1 MRLEVLPDRTCAL
14 APFQRE
20 LLVEKPLD
28 ALLASVADS
37 CGARGLA
44 VVLTGMGRDGA
55 AGARTLRAAGGAVIV
70 QSAASAAYAEMPRAA
85 AEAGAADLVLPL
97 ADIGRAVIDLMA
109 GGRFPHPRNEAEAR
123 EALFAGAGEAR
134 AALRAVEWSATPPGN
149 VRGWPQSLK
158 AIVATM
164 LHSRFPTCIF
174 WGPEFVQ
181 VYNDAWIAV
190 LGANHPAAAGVPARA
205 TWSEIWAGQVAGYR
219 SVLQTGLASYAEDQ
233 LFAVRRHG
241 SPEEAYFTVSHSP
254 VHDDQGVVQGVM
266 TIATETTERVL
277 AARRQGA
284 LRALA
289 SAGGAETTAAACG
302 KAADV
307 LAEIP
312 RDVPFALVYVC
323 DLAQLRATLQ
333 AAVGLRGGAALAP
346 HTIELSN
353 ATAPWPLGKVL
364 RQRSSLV
371 LHDLAARLR
380 GFHAGPWPEAPVS
393 AILLPLWSDGDAGG
407 VLVAGL
413 SPRLPLDAACRDF
426 LELLGRQM
434 ATNLAAARL
443 RESERERIAK
453 LAELDRTRT
462 EFFSNVSHEFRT
474 PLTLILGPLE
484 DLLAAPGPETGPL
497 HRDLEVAS
505 RNARRLLNLVDTLLD
520 FSQIEAGRLRARF
533 RDIDL
538 AAHTSD
544 IAGLFRSAAER
555 ARLQF
560 EIDCAPL
567 PGPVRVDPD
576 MWEKIVSNLLS
587 NALKFTF
594 DGGIAVRLRH
604 LGQHV
609 QLEVADTGVGIPQ
622 DQLPHVFQRF
632 HRVRGTRARTE
643 EGAGIGLALVHEL
656 VQLHHGRIRVRSDPG
671 RGSIFTVWI
680 PQAGERMPAA
690 PQADAAAPSTH
701 GTALQLAGDAERWSG
716 TARPGPPVAD
726 VVESMLGPASTGLPA
741 HAAGARV
748 LVVDDNADMREYLA
762 RTLGGH
768 WNIIQAAD
776 GEEALRLARAERPHL
791 VLADV
796 MMPGLDGFGLL
807 RGLRADDELKAT
819 PLVLV
824 TARAHEEAAIEGL
837 LAGADDYIAKPFSS
851 RELVAR
857 VGAQLELARVRRQ
870 GERRVRELLAL
881 VPVGVYACDTAG
893 NFEYFNR
900 TAVELWGRE
909 PERDDH
915 WWAFCGAPRALLP
928 DGGWLQPDDS
938 PMAEVLRTGQAVRD
952 RELTIVRAD
961 GARIELQV
969 HIRPLHEDGRLAGAV
984 CAFQDAT
991 ARKQA
996 ERSLKT
1002 LNEELEER
1010 VEERTAALRAS
1021 EERQAFLLELS
1032 DALRASRGEPAMVQ
1046 TCVRSLAAHL
1056 HAGHCW
1062 ISEHPHAEL
1071 PEFLRRA
1078 DSGAVV
1084 VPEFAGAQ
1092 GATQPQLAPGVAAVI
1107 VVHLLQGGEAGT
1119 WALAVGSAAPRAWT
1133 REEVR
1138 LVQEV
1143 AERTWAA
1150 IERARGEAAAAQAER
1165 RAEGLIERMGDA
1177 HCVLD
1182 HQFRIVGVNAAAERV
1197 LGLPRGELLGRSHW
1211 EVFPGSVGAPVG
1223 RAFRR
1228 VVGEGLEQHLTH
1240 HYTGEGYDLHL
1251 ELDAYPTE
1259 EGGVAMFW
1267 RDVTER
1273 VRAETALRASEEKYR
1288 ALFNEMD
1295 EAYSVVEVLAD
1306 GAGRWTDFRFLEV
1319 NPAFMRHT
1327 GMPYPVGRTAAE
1339 LLGTPNPRWAELYG
1353 RAADTGESIRL
1364 EEGELTLGRVFD
1376 LNIFRLGGE
1385 GSRRVAL
1392 FMDITER
1399 KRAQEALDAELAA
1412 TRALHALSSMA
1423 LDAPDGAAV
1432 LEAGLEVAMALHR
1445 ADFGCV
1451 ELYDAATCTL
1461 RIAAQRGFAP
1471 SLPDHFASAA
1481 ARASSAG
1488 GAALAGR
1495 KRMVVADTEADPA
1508 DAPQRDLARAAGYRA
1523 VQATPLVAASGEPL
1537 GVLSTH
1543 FRAPRRLTESEERLT
1558 DLLARELAH
1567 VIERTRVQAAL
1578 RESEA
1583 RYRTLFGSIDE
1594 GFCVIE
1600 MLFDHGGRPRDYRF
1614 LEANPAFVRQTGLAD
1629 AVGRTMRELAPAHEP
1644 HWFDI
1649 YGNVAVSGEPV
1660 RFEAQAAQ
1668 LGRWFDVY
1676 AFRIGEPPAR
1686 RVALLFND
1694 ISARKAA
1701 EAAARESAA
1710 RLASELRESRH
1721 NAPLTGAGE
1730 KR

>member
-1 MRLEVLPDRTCAL
+1 MSARLAPLPAAPFDIVAVVTSAGGLDALSAVLADLPPGFAAAVLVGQHLGAESALVDILARRVTLPVEWVRDGTQLEPGRIHVGPPHMRLEVLPDRTCAL
-14 APFQRE
+14 SPFQRE

-55 AGARTLRAAGGAVIV
+55 AGARTVRAAGGAVIV
-70 QSAASAAYAEMPRAA
+70 QSTASAAYPEMPRAA

-97 ADIGRAVIDLMA
+97 ADIGRALADLVA

-149 VRGWPQSLK
+149 VREWPQSLK

-190 LGANHPAAAGVPARA
+190 LGSSHPAAAGVPARA
-205 TWSEIWAGQVAGYR
+205 TWNEIWAGQVAGYR

-233 LFAVRRHG
+233 LFEVRRHG
-241 SPEEAYFTVSHSP
+241 YPEEAYFTVSHSP

-289 SAGGAETTAAACG
+289 AAGSAETTAAACA

-307 LAEIP
+307 LAEVP
-312 RDVPFALVYVC
+312 RDIPFALVYVC
-323 DLAQLRATLQ
+323 DVAQLRATLQ

-346 HTIELSN
+346 HTIELAN

-364 RQRSSLV
+364 RQRGSLV

-380 GFHAGPWPEAPVS
+380 GFHAGPWPEVPAS
-393 AILLPLWSDGDAGG
+393 AILLPLLSDNDPGG

-434 ATNLAAARL
+434 ATNLATARL
-443 RESERERIAK
+443 RESERERVAK

-484 DLLAAPGPETGPL
+484 DLLASPGPETRPL
-497 HRDLEVAS
+497 HRELEMAS

-555 ARLQF
+555 AGLQF
-560 EIDCAPL
+560 EIDCPPL
-567 PGPVRVDPD
+567 PGPVRVDAD

-609 QLEVADTGVGIPQ
+609 QLEVADTGVGIPRE
-622 DQLPHVFQRF
+622 QLPHVFQRF

-643 EGAGIGLALVHEL
+643 EGAGIGLSLAHEL
-656 VQLHHGRIRVRSDPG
+656 VQLHHGRIRVRSEPG
-671 RGSIFTVWI
+671 RGSTFTVWI
-680 PQAGERMPAA
+680 PEIGERVAAA
-690 PQADAAAPSTH
+690 PESDAAAAPLAH
-701 GTALQLAGDAERWSG
+701 RTALQLAGDAERWG
-716 TARPGPPVAD
+716 RTARTEPPAAD
-726 VVESMLGPASTGLPA
+726 VVESMLGPASGGFAVPG
-741 HAAGARV
+741 AGARL
-748 LVVDDNADMREYLA
+748 LVAEDNADMREYLA

-768 WNIIQAAD
+768 WKVTQAAD
-776 GEEALRLARAERPHL
+776 GEEALRLARAEPPDL

-807 RGLRADDELKAT
+807 RELRADEQLKAT

-928 DGGWLQPDDS
+928 GGNWLQPDGS

-952 RELTIVRAD
+952 RDLTIVRAD
-961 GARIELQV
+961 GARLELQV
-969 HIRPLHEDGRLAGAV
+969 SIRPLHEGGRLVGAV
-984 CAFQDAT
+984 CAFLDAT
-991 ARKQA
+991 ARQQA

-1002 LNEELEER
+1002 LNEELEDR
-1010 VEERTAALRAS
+1010 VEERTAALRRSEQRLALAAAAGGS
-1021 EERQAFLLELS
+1021 EER
-1032 DALRASRGEPAMVQ
+1032 
-1046 TCVRSLAAHL
+1046 LAAEL
-1056 HAGHCW
+1056 RGTRLL
-1062 ISEHPHAEL
+1062 SELGA
-1071 PEFLRRA
+1071 RRVGEGDPRTVCDTVLEA
-1078 DSGAVV
+1078 AVAL
-1084 VPEFAGAQ
+1084 AGADA
-1092 GATQPQLAPGVAAVI
+1092 ATVQLMDESS
-1107 VVHLLQGGEAGT
+1107 GE
-1119 WALAVGSAAPRAWT
+1119 LF
-1133 REEVR
+1133 
-1138 LVQEV
+1138 
-1143 AERTWAA
+1143 
-1150 IERARGEAAAAQAER
+1150 IAAAQ
-1165 RAEGLIERMGDA
+1165 GLAPAMLA
-1177 HCVLD
+1177 
-1182 HQFRIVGVNAAAERV
+1182 Q
-1197 LGLPRGELLGRSHW
+1197 LP
-1211 EVFPGSVGAPVG
+1211 
-1223 RAFRR
+1223 
-1228 VVGEGLEQHLTH
+1228 
-1240 HYTGEGYDLHL
+1240 
-1251 ELDAYPTE
+1251 
-1259 EGGVAMFW
+1259 
-1267 RDVTER
+1267 
-1273 VRAETALRASEEKYR
+1273 
-1288 ALFNEMD
+1288 
-1295 EAYSVVEVLAD
+1295 
-1306 GAGRWTDFRFLEV
+1306 
-1319 NPAFMRHT
+1319 
-1327 GMPYPVGRTAAE
+1327 
-1339 LLGTPNPRWAELYG
+1339 
-1353 RAADTGESIRL
+1353 
-1364 EEGELTLGRVFD
+1364 
-1376 LNIFRLGGE
+1376 
-1385 GSRRVAL
+1385 
-1392 FMDITER
+1392 
-1399 KRAQEALDAELAA
+1399 
-1412 TRALHALSSMA
+1412 
-1423 LDAPDGAAV
+1423 
-1432 LEAGLEVAMALHR
+1432 
-1445 ADFGCV
+1445 
-1451 ELYDAATCTL
+1451 
-1461 RIAAQRGFAP
+1461 RIAAGSGTPCGEALRDNRRAFADYE
-1471 SLPDHFASAA
+1471 PDS
-1481 ARASSAG
+1481 
-1488 GAALAGR
+1488 
-1495 KRMVVADTEADPA
+1495 ADPTLRMHA
-1508 DAPQRDLARAAGYRA
+1508 DAGLRSGQS
-1523 VQATPLVAASGEPL
+1523 TPLVASSGRAIGMFSTHTRARGRPPEY
-1537 GVLSTH
+1537 VLSH
-1543 FRAPRRLTESEERLT
+1543 L
-1558 DLLARELAH
+1558 DLLAR
-1567 VIERTRVQAAL
+1567 
-1578 RESEA
+1578 
-1583 RYRTLFGSIDE
+1583 
-1594 GFCVIE
+1594 
-1600 MLFDHGGRPRDYRF
+1600 
-1614 LEANPAFVRQTGLAD
+1614 
-1629 AVGRTMRELAPAHEP
+1629 
-1644 HWFDI
+1644 
-1649 YGNVAVSGEPV
+1649 
-1660 RFEAQAAQ
+1660 
-1668 LGRWFDVY
+1668 
-1676 AFRIGEPPAR
+1676 
-1686 RVALLFND
+1686 
-1694 ISARKAA
+1694 
-1701 EAAARESAA
+1701 
-1710 RLASELRESRH
+1710 LASDLLESRH